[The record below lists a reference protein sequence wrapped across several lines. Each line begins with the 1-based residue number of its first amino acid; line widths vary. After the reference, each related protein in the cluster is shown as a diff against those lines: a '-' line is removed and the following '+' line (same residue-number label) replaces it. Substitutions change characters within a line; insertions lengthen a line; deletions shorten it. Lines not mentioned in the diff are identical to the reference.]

1 MLVQEM
7 SEPHN
12 YSRMSK
18 VKKKITL
25 AAQGTI
31 LGALLMSI
39 VWLVPY
45 AASSPITTTNT
56 IIPAAF
62 ATITNDCL
70 GEPATIVGT
79 EGNDTLVGTPGRDVI
94 VALGGN
100 DTVQALGGDDTVQ
113 ALGGDDKVCGGDGND
128 QLNGTEGNDDIDG
141 GAGDDILRGGD
152 GNDQLN
158 GGTGTDEGDG
168 GPGSNQC
175 FNLETAI
182 NC

>member
-18 VKKKITL
+18 VKKITL

-100 DTVQALGGDDTVQ
+100 DTVQALGGDD
-113 ALGGDDKVCGGDGND
+113 LVCGGDGND
-128 QLNGTEGNDDIDG
+128 FLE
-141 GAGDDILRGGD
+141 
-152 GNDQLN
+152 

>member
-1 MLVQEM
+1 MFVQEI

-18 VKKKITL
+18 VKMTL
-25 AAQGTI
+25 AVQGTI
-31 LGALLMSI
+31 VGALLMSI

-45 AASSPITTTNT
+45 VASSPIT

-70 GEPATIVGT
+70 GEPATIVRT

-100 DTVQALGGDDTVQ
+100 DTVQALGGDD
-113 ALGGDDKVCGGDGND
+113 KVCGGDGND
-128 QLNGTEGNDDIDG
+128 FLD
-141 GAGDDILRGGD
+141 
-152 GNDQLN
+152 

>member
-1 MLVQEM
+1 M
-7 SEPHN
+7 
-12 YSRMSK
+12 
-18 VKKKITL
+18 KKITL

-70 GEPATIVGT
+70 GEPATIVRT

-100 DTVQALGGDDTVQ
+100 DTAQALGGDDN
-113 ALGGDDKVCGGDGND
+113 VCGGDGNGL
-128 QLNGTEGNDDIDG
+128 LNGTEGNDDIDSA
-141 GAGDDILRGGD
+141 AGDDDID
-152 GNDQLN
+152 

>member
-1 MLVQEM
+1 M
-7 SEPHN
+7 
-12 YSRMSK
+12 
-18 VKKKITL
+18 KKITL

-70 GEPATIVGT
+70 GEPATIVRT

-100 DTVQALGGDDTVQ
+100 DTVQALGGDD
-113 ALGGDDKVCGGDGND
+113 KVCGGDGND
-128 QLNGTEGNDDIDG
+128 FLD
-141 GAGDDILRGGD
+141 
-152 GNDQLN
+152 

>member
-18 VKKKITL
+18 VKKITL

-45 AASSPITTTNT
+45 AASSPLTTTNT

-100 DTVQALGGDDTVQ
+100 DTVQALGGDD
-113 ALGGDDKVCGGDGND
+113 KVCGGDGND
-128 QLNGTEGNDDIDG
+128 FLD
-141 GAGDDILRGGD
+141 
-152 GNDQLN
+152 

>member
-1 MLVQEM
+1 MFLQEM

-18 VKKKITL
+18 VKKMTL
-25 AAQGTI
+25 AVQGTI
-31 LGALLMSI
+31 IVGALLMSI

-45 AASSPITTTNT
+45 AASSPIT

-70 GEPATIVGT
+70 GESATIVST

-94 VALGGN
+94 AALGGN
-100 DTVQALGGDDTVQ
+100 DTVQALGGDDN
-113 ALGGDDKVCGGDGND
+113 VCGGDGND

-152 GNDQLN
+152 GDDQLN
-158 GGTGTDEGDG
+158 GGTGTDDGDG
-168 GPGSNQC
+168 GPGFNTC
-175 FNLETAI
+175 FNLEIEA
-182 NC
+182 NCGA

>member
-18 VKKKITL
+18 VKKITL

-100 DTVQALGGDDTVQ
+100 DTVQALGGDD
-113 ALGGDDKVCGGDGND
+113 LVCGGDGND
-128 QLNGTEGNDDIDG
+128 FFD
-141 GAGDDILRGGD
+141 
-152 GNDQLN
+152 

>member
-1 MLVQEM
+1 M
-7 SEPHN
+7 
-12 YSRMSK
+12 
-18 VKKKITL
+18 KKITL

-100 DTVQALGGDDTVQ
+100 DTVQALGGDD
-113 ALGGDDKVCGGDGND
+113 KVCGGDGND
-128 QLNGTEGNDDIDG
+128 FLD
-141 GAGDDILRGGD
+141 
-152 GNDQLN
+152 

>member
-1 MLVQEM
+1 M
-7 SEPHN
+7 
-12 YSRMSK
+12 
-18 VKKKITL
+18 KKITL

-70 GEPATIVGT
+70 GEPATIVRT

-100 DTVQALGGDDTVQ
+100 DPVQ

-128 QLNGTEGNDDIDG
+128 FLD
-141 GAGDDILRGGD
+141 
-152 GNDQLN
+152 

>member
-18 VKKKITL
+18 VKITL

-100 DTVQALGGDDTVQ
+100 DTVQALGGDD
-113 ALGGDDKVCGGDGND
+113 LVCGGDGND
-128 QLNGTEGNDDIDG
+128 FLD
-141 GAGDDILRGGD
+141 
-152 GNDQLN
+152 